1 MQWLHCSIKRHQ
13 EVHGG
18 EVMKIVNK
26 PIAKR
31 DGVKLVTGAPVYTD
45 DLAPKESLIIKILRS
60 EHHFAKIV
68 SIDVSKAEAVEGV
81 ECILTFKDVPNKP
94 ITRAGQ
100 TYPEPSP
107 QDWKIL
113 DEYVRYKG
121 DEVAIVAA
129 KTEKIASKAMKLIKV
144 EYEVLEPVLDFKTAI
159 HERTLVHP
167 EESSFTHYDI
177 GFEPDKNIA
186 AKYNV
191 EVGDYKKGFEE
202 SDIVLT
208 REYQTHG
215 THPAMMEPITTYTY
229 LDHFG
234 RLVVVSATQ
243 IPFHVRR
250 LVANALDIPI
260 SSVRVIKPRIGGGF
274 GCKQTTASEF
284 FPALVTMKTGKPAKI
299 FYTREEVFLASTRRH
314 PFYIKVSVG
323 ATNDGIIKAFDVTA
337 ISDTGAYGEHAATV
351 MEACA
356 EKIMAFYKTDGYRF
370 DGKAMYTNRVP
381 SGAFRGYGKTQGGFA
396 IESILNELSNELAMD
411 PTVLRSK
418 NIIHEGDTLQLGT
431 SHKYHIDVVRQD
443 SCELEYCLN
452 KGKELI
458 DWDTNYPRIILS
470 ENKVRGVGMAL
481 STQGS
486 GVLNID
492 SAGATIK
499 LNCDGFFTLLISA
512 TDMGT
517 GCDTILSQ
525 MAAETLEVPLEQV
538 NVYAADTDVT
548 PYDDGSYASSSTYV
562 TGTAVK
568 KASEKILKVLKEEV
582 AEIFKTDST
591 NIYYEAGRFTDNESS
606 LTLQELGF
614 KLNNK
619 QISVTESHICSK
631 EAPPYKAGY
640 ALVDIDLET
649 GEIDVVDFVGV
660 IDCGTVINTNLA
672 TVQAQGGILQGIG
685 MTLVEDITHAF
696 NGDEMNKNFMTY
708 KIPSRKDATN
718 IRIAF
723 ADSYE
728 PTGPYGAKSIGE
740 IVINTAAPAIA
751 NAIFNATGIQFR
763 ELPITPEKMF
773 NALMSLEDKA

>member
-1 MQWLHCSIKRHQ
+1 
-13 EVHGG
+13 
-18 EVMKIVNK
+18 MKLVNK
-26 PIAKR
+26 AIAKR

-45 DLAPKESLIIKILRS
+45 DLAPSESLIIKILRS
-60 EHHFAKIV
+60 KHHFAKIIN
-68 SIDVSKAEAVEGV
+68 IDTKKAESLDGV
-81 ECILTFKDVPNKP
+81 ECILTYKDVPNKP

-113 DEYVRYKG
+113 DEYVRFKG
-121 DEVAIVAA
+121 DEVAVIAA
-129 KTEKIASKAMKLIKV
+129 TSEKIANKAMKLIKV
-144 EYEVLEPVLDFKTAI
+144 DYNVLEPVLDYKTAV
-159 HERTLVHP
+159 HEKSLVHP
-167 EESSFTHYDI
+167 EEESFTHYDI
-177 GFEPDKNIA
+177 GFDPEKNIA
-186 AKYNV
+186 AKYYV

-202 SDIVLT
+202 SDVVLS
-208 REYQTHG
+208 REYNTQA
-215 THPAMMEPITTYTY
+215 THPGMMEPLTTYTY

-234 RLVVVSATQ
+234 RLVIVSATQ

-250 LVANALDIPI
+250 LVANSLDM
-260 SSVRVIKPRIGGGF
+260 SMSNVRVIKPRIGGGF
-274 GCKQTTASEF
+274 GCKQTAASEF
-284 FPALVTMKTGKPAKI
+284 FPALVTMKTGKPAKV
-299 FYTREEVFLASTRRH
+299 FYTREEVFLSSTRRH
-314 PFYIKVSVG
+314 PFNIKISVG
-323 ATNDGIIKAFDVTA
+323 ATKDGLLKAFNVEA
-337 ISDTGAYGEHAATV
+337 LSDTGAYGEHAATV

-370 DGKAMYTNRVP
+370 DGKAMYTNRVA

-396 IESILNELSNELAMD
+396 VESILNELASELGMD
-411 PTVLRSK
+411 PTLLRSK
-418 NIIHEGDTLQLGT
+418 NIIHKGDNLNLGT
-431 SHKYHIDVVRQD
+431 YHKYEDDVIRQD

-452 KGKELI
+452 KGKEMI
-458 DWDTNYPRIILS
+458 DWDTNYPSKKIS
-470 ENKVRGVGMAL
+470 ETKVRGVGMAL

-492 SAGATIK
+492 SGGATIK

-525 MAAETLEVPLEQV
+525 MAAEILEVPLEQV
-538 NVYAADTDVT
+538 NVYSADTDVT

-568 KASEKILKVLKEEV
+568 KASEKVLSVLKEEV
-582 AEIFKTDST
+582 AILTETAASDVKYKEGVFSYKDQT
-591 NIYYEAGRFTDNESS
+591 
-606 LTLQELGF
+606 LTLSELGF

-640 ALVDIDLET
+640 ALVDVDLET
-649 GEIDVVDFVGV
+649 GKVDVVDFVGV

-672 TVQAQGGILQGIG
+672 TVQAQGGMLQGIG
-685 MTLVEDITHAF
+685 MTLFEDITHAS

-708 KIPSRKDATN
+708 KIPSRKDASN
-718 IRIAF
+718 IRVEF

-728 PTGPYGAKSIGE
+728 PTGPFGAKSIGE

-751 NAIFNATGIQFR
+751 SAIFNATGIQFR
-763 ELPITPEKMF
+763 ELPITPEKVYK
-773 NALMSLEDKA
+773 ALKNKR

>member
-1 MQWLHCSIKRHQ
+1 
-13 EVHGG
+13 
-18 EVMKIVNK
+18 MKIVNK
-26 PIAKR
+26 AIAKR

-45 DLAPKESLIIKILRS
+45 DIAPAESLIIKILRS
-60 EHHFAKIV
+60 KHHFAKI
-68 SIDVSKAEAVEGV
+68 IDIDTSKAENIDGV
-81 ECILTFKDVPNKP
+81 ECVLTYKDVPNKP

-121 DEVAIVAA
+121 DEIAIVAA
-129 KTEKIASKAMKLIKV
+129 TSEKIANKALKLIKV
-144 EYEVLEPVLDFKTAI
+144 EYEVLEPVLDYKTAVHNKSI
-159 HERTLVHP
+159 VHP
-167 EESSFTHYDI
+167 EEESYTHYDI
-177 GFEPDKNIA
+177 GFKPEQNIA
-186 AKYNV
+186 AKYYV
-191 EVGDYKKGFEE
+191 EVGDYKKGFDE
-202 SDIVLT
+202 SDVVLT
-208 REYQTHG
+208 REYSTQA
-215 THPAMMEPITTYTY
+215 THPGMMEPLATYTY

-250 LVANALDIPI
+250 LIANSLDMPI
-260 SSVRVIKPRIGGGF
+260 SNVRVIKPRIGGGF
-274 GCKQTTASEF
+274 GCKQTAGSEF
-284 FPALVTMKTGKPAKI
+284 FPALVTMKTGKPAKV

-314 PFYIKVSVG
+314 PFNIKISVG
-323 ATNDGIIKAFDVTA
+323 ATEDGILKAFNVEA
-337 ISDTGAYGEHAATV
+337 LSDTGAYGEHAATV

-356 EKIMAFYKTDGYRF
+356 EKIMAFYKVTGYRF

-396 IESILNELSNELAMD
+396 VESIINELSSELNID
-411 PTVLRSK
+411 PTEVRSK
-418 NIIHEGDTLQLGT
+418 NIIHEGDNLNLGT
-431 SHKYHIDVVRQD
+431 YHKYEDDIIRQD
-443 SCELEYCLN
+443 SCELEYCLER
-452 KGKELI
+452 GKELI
-458 DWDTNYPRIILS
+458 KWDENYPSQAIS
-470 ENKVRGVGMAL
+470 ETKVRGVGMAL

-492 SAGATIK
+492 SGGATIK

-525 MAAETLEVPLEQV
+525 MAAEVLEVPLEQV
-538 NVYAADTDVT
+538 NVYSADTDVT

-568 KASEKILKVLKEEV
+568 KASEKILSILIEEAAILMNADV
-582 AEIFKTDST
+582 GNIKYNEGVFKSSDS
-591 NIYYEAGRFTDNESS
+591 E
-606 LTLQELGF
+606 LTLNDLGF

-619 QISVTESHICSK
+619 QISVTESHVCSK

-640 ALVDIDLET
+640 ALVDVDLET
-649 GEIDVVDFVGV
+649 GKIDVVDFVGV

-672 TVQAQGGILQGIG
+672 TVQAQGGMLQGIG
-685 MTLVEDITHAF
+685 MTLFEEITHAS
-696 NGDEMNKNFMTY
+696 NGDEMNSNFMTY
-708 KIPSRKDATN
+708 KMPTRKDGLD
-718 IRIAF
+718 IKVEF
-723 ADSYE
+723 AKSYE
-728 PTGPYGAKSIGE
+728 PTGPFGAKSIGE

-763 ELPITPEKMF
+763 ELPITPEKVYK
-773 NALMSLEDKA
+773 ALKAKR